1 MEFSMSHSP
10 KIIKTLCEQY
20 EIWDLLR
27 NSVQNC
33 PKMRKTINHST
44 CTQKLKLRFALST
57 PWIQNSTLKNLEKE
71 LTAELVVGPR
81 VRRTRL
87 RPRRSRR
94 KRPRRPDV
102 TRRLMELRPRT
113 FPNRPVELR
122 AHGPDHSVRLRAALN
137 LPAGDPQRRPE
148 AERGLDGL
156 PGLVMT
162 RIWKQQNVLITIHGN
177 EQRLKIQ
184 KPFSEEINLLD
195 LKRDLEK

>member
-1 MEFSMSHSP
+1 MDFGTTHSP

-44 CTQKLKLRFALST
+44 CTQKLKLRFELST
-57 PWIQNSTLKNLEKE
+57 PWIQNSTQKIEKE

-102 TRRLMELRPRT
+102 TRRLVELRPRT
-113 FPNRPVELR
+113 LSNRPVELR
-122 AHGPDHSVRLRAALN
+122 AHRPNDRVRLRAALD

-162 RIWKQQNVLITIHGN
+162 RIWKQQNVLITIHEN